1 MPDSNPLARLLEYL
15 VPLAPLDVAVPV
27 IRRRQLIAQSDALL
41 AEAFGAEADLPER
54 ANDYHGQGDRRGAEA
69 TESG

>member
-1 MPDSNPLARLLEYL
+1 MPDSTRLARLLEYL
-15 VPLAPLDVAVPV
+15 APLAPLDVAVPV

-41 AEAFGAEADLPER
+41 AEALGAEAVLPER
-54 ANDYHGQGDRRGAEA
+54 TNDCHGQGDPGRSIG

>member
-1 MPDSNPLARLLEYL
+1 MPDSTPLARLLEYL

-41 AEAFGAEADLPER
+41 AEAFGAEAELPAR
-54 ANDYHGQGDRRGAEA
+54 VNDCHGQGDHRGAEG